1 VLAPGLRLSSVENRE
16 IDGRSDPSPST
27 LHRIVTFVSA
37 VSLLGLAFN
46 SWGAIVP
53 LPAVGAVA
61 MTSFLAVL
69 VMLAVAVTTTSRRSL
84 VRVDTAVLVVG
95 LALLAATSIANL
107 YGNPGYGTDEAAFE
121 QYAATLLVHGH
132 DPYGSD
138 LLRALTLYR
147 VPIQYATS
155 TLGGGTVSTFGYPDV
170 SILVAAAFTW
180 LTGGVQSVI
189 VADLVA
195 LGISVVVSFAL
206 LPRELRSL
214 AVLAGVGVPILQGY
228 AESGVNAILLVPP
241 LMLAVARWSSI
252 GRSGRLSGRGVLQA
266 ASLGV
271 AVSIQQLAWFL
282 LPFLVVSLWRN
293 CRAGLDA
300 RRATRVTVAFVAIV
314 LAVFVTLDLPF
325 IVVNARLWFDGVIA
339 PLVQHA
345 IPYGQGLVDL
355 SIFFRLGGGDL
366 GAYSAGTVLVY
377 LAALCAFATWYP
389 RLRQAMLILPV
400 VVLFFPTRSLAEYL
414 MSLSSVWLVLLA
426 TSEELRADATVVRVP
441 GAAPSHE
448 RHSVPPPLSFPPSS
462 RPSEPGHRRRLVLA
476 TISLCSAGAL
486 LLFIRALATRG
497 PLEIR
502 IRSVTTNGQL
512 RSVWSLEVRVT
523 NTSAIRLRPSFA
535 PNAIG
540 QATTFWNQI
549 GGPSAIAPHATA
561 VYRLA
566 AANIGS
572 MPSLTTPFELEAF
585 TESPD
590 TISSSTLFTPS
601 AYSAY
606 VTPPYV
612 DRVLPLG
619 GSVVLRVELRSP
631 FGAVVHRGGVD
642 IALGQIIY
650 AQGAEIASEAVINGR
665 DAGMSP
671 VTARTSAAGV
681 ATFHVSDDSYQANP
695 VYFQAWI
702 QPAGGYPFGYSE
714 IVSVVWVPRQR
725 HDTRPSGHGRLHRH
739 DLAGPR

>member
-1 VLAPGLRLSSVENRE
+1 MGVGGSSAR
-16 IDGRSDPSPST
+16 PPT
-27 LHRIVTFVSA
+27 ALHRIVTFVSA

-46 SWGAIVP
+46 AWGAIVP

-61 MTSFLAVL
+61 MVSFLAVL
-69 VMLAVAVTTTSRRSL
+69 VMLAVTVTTSSRQVL
-84 VRVDTAVLVVG
+84 VRVDMAVLVVG

-121 QYAATLLVHGH
+121 QYAATLLVHGRN
-132 DPYGSD
+132 PYGSD
-138 LLRALTLYR
+138 LLAALTLYR

-170 SILVAAAFTW
+170 SILVAAAFSW

-195 LGISVVVSFAL
+195 LGLSVVLAFAL

-228 AESGVNAILLVPP
+228 AESGVNAILLVPS
-241 LMLAVARWSSI
+241 LMLAVAGWSSI
-252 GRSGRLSGRGVLQA
+252 GRSGRLARRGVLQA
-266 ASLGV
+266 VALGI
-271 AVSIQQLAWFL
+271 AVSTQQLAWFL
-282 LPFLVVSLWRN
+282 LPFLAVSLWRN
-293 CRAGLDA
+293 CREVLDT
-300 RRATRVTVAFVAIV
+300 RRATRVTAAFAGVV
-314 LAVFVTLDLPF
+314 LAVFVALDLPF
-325 IVVNARLWFDGVIA
+325 IVVDARLWVDGVIA

-355 SIFFRLGGGDL
+355 SVFFRLGGGDL
-366 GAYSAGTVLVY
+366 GAYSDGTALVY
-377 LAALCAFATWYP
+377 LAALGAFAAWYP
-389 RLRQAMLILPV
+389 RLRHAMLILPV
-400 VVLFFPTRSLAEYL
+400 AALFFPTRSLAEYL
-414 MSLSSVWLVLLA
+414 MTLSSVWLVFLA
-426 TSEELRADATVVRVP
+426 TSEGLVACSTVDRAA
-441 GAAPSHE
+441 GA
-448 RHSVPPPLSFPPSS
+448 VS
-462 RPSEPGHRRRLVLA
+462 RRARRAVLA
-476 TISLCSAGAL
+476 ATALCCAGAL
-486 LLFIRALATRG
+486 VLFVRALATPG

-523 NTSAIRLRPSFA
+523 NTSAARLRPSFA

-540 QATTFWNQI
+540 QATTFWNEI
-549 GGPSAIAPHATA
+549 GGPPSLAPHATA

-585 TESPD
+585 TEGPD
-590 TISSSTLFTPS
+590 TVSSSTLFTPS

-612 DRVLPLG
+612 DKVLPLG
-619 GSVVLRVELRSP
+619 GSVELHVELRSP

-650 AQGAEIASEAVINGR
+650 AEGAEIASEAVIDGH

-671 VTARTSAAGV
+671 VTARTSSAGV
-681 ATFHVSDDSYQANP
+681 ATFHVTDDSYQANP

-714 IVSVVWVPRQR
+714 IVSVVWAPGGRRHLRQADV
-725 HDTRPSGHGRLHRH
+725 HTDTRVDGAPQRGR
-739 DLAGPR
+739 G